1 MKLVKKILIFILLIA
16 IIFLSVII
24 VQGYS
29 IYENALKEIPLTE
42 KIASIEDDN
51 SYVKINELPQIY
63 LDAVVS
69 VEDHRFYN
77 HGAFD
82 IISIGRAITT
92 NIKEMKLV
100 EGGSTITQ
108 QLAKNI
114 YFTQTKEFTR
124 KIAELF
130 MAMNLEKNYDKDKI
144 LELYVNTSYFGDGYY
159 GIKEA
164 CNGYYEKE
172 PEDMNL
178 YEATLLAGVPNAPSI
193 YAPTKNLDLAEQ
205 RQKQVIYAMID
216 NNKISAEQA
225 SSILKQD

>member
-216 NNKISAEQA
+216 NNKISTEQA